1 MKIEITEYPTDND
14 WLEVKKRALVTIGKK
29 LKTPPDAE
37 WKRAIL
43 KARHSPIRRLRFSF
57 YLEGIPSY
65 VSVHLARHI
74 HAQPFIKS
82 QRNDRQDNYD
92 RNKAPQDTPVNMI
105 WDITGEEMMI
115 IANKRL
121 CNMADATTQDIVG
134 KMCAEIVKHD
144 KDNIWPEFLVPMCKY
159 TGECKEI
166 YPCKKAIKKVVVTE
180 PND

>member
-1 MKIEITEYPTDND
+1 MEVYVAKNPTC
-14 WLEVKKRALVTIGKK
+14 
-29 LKTPPDAE
+29 
-37 WKRAIL
+37 
-43 KARHSPIRRLRFSF
+43 FSRW
-57 YLEGIPSY
+57 
-65 VSVHLARHI
+65 SVG
-74 HAQPFIKS
+74 
-82 QRNDRQDNYD
+82 
-92 RNKAPQDTPVNMI
+92 
-105 WDITGEEMMI
+105 GEEMMI

-144 KDNIWPEFLVPMCKY
+144 KDNIWSEFLVPMCKY

>member
-1 MKIEITEYPTDND
+1 MLLMESLLVKVLVKQISLICFRAY
-14 WLEVKKRALVTIGKK
+14 LEVYVAKNPTCFSR
-29 LKTPPDAE
+29 
-37 WKRAIL
+37 W
-43 KARHSPIRRLRFSF
+43 SIR
-57 YLEGIPSY
+57 
-65 VSVHLARHI
+65 
-74 HAQPFIKS
+74 
-82 QRNDRQDNYD
+82 
-92 RNKAPQDTPVNMI
+92 
-105 WDITGEEMMI
+105 GEEMMI

-144 KDNIWPEFLVPMCKY
+144 KDNIWSEFLVPMCKY